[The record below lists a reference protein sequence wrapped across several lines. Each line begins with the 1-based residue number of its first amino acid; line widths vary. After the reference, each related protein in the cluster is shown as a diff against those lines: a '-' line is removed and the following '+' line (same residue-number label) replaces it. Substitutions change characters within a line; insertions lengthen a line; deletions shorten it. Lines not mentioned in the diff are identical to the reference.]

1 MDSRSKNSN
10 QGEELNFDFYLKHDV
25 PAEQV
30 RAILK
35 HKKMNEDKIEE
46 VVSKLTDA
54 RERVR
59 KYARKFIEK
68 IDQHYGLHDVPSI
81 VKKAVK
87 YAEKHELSAAE
98 KDAIISM
105 ALKGDVDNTINPMN
119 QLRYSEMSKFLG
131 WEPRSG
137 QVLNIQS
144 KDYQPLNDIVKLFE
158 TSRIIH
164 TDIKNQLA
172 LYRDCATEA
181 VLGTYDRSKANLSI
195 HIHPV
200 VVALFLPKIAAI
212 ENRMLLTNV
221 GRVVISRAMP
231 YINRNIPLYD
241 NVMAGELESEWQLT
255 CDIVQDPN
263 SLAYFSDDSPITNM
277 HKRFKI
283 QVELWKNV
291 LNLRQGRFYSLGG
304 YDADDGINGLLRVL
318 SSYDWSYFDAPDM
331 HHVHDEGAVL
341 RKLLAVFSL
350 RPTFAQVTTLST
362 RALLGSV
369 NYNALQRT
377 SFLNIP
383 IVNVRLPTL
392 FSQANVTGQTMSLER
407 ALSQSDF
414 FIEHKT
420 LVPKYR
426 SVWFT
431 RDLLFFY
438 VNRRFQAV
446 NLSRV
451 NFNCAYTSVPYQ
463 SYNVGQAA
471 VNDTPVDFNYAL
483 QVSNVNL
490 NLRSVVTVYR
500 PPLAQSVV
508 GGSSAIVIP
517 DPNSNRNQNE
527 NFFYNPLLA
536 NLIYEEGNEYQ
547 TNDPISLIARQD
559 DRPNRECIN
568 DLASKFGTVFVYS
581 S

>member
-1 MDSRSKNSN
+1 MDSRSSKNSN
-10 QGEELNFDFYLKHDV
+10 QSEELNFDFYLKHDV
-25 PAEQV
+25 PVEQV

-35 HKKMNEDKIEE
+35 HKKMPEDKIEE
-46 VVSKLTDA
+46 AVSKLTETRD
-54 RERVR
+54 RVR

-68 IDQHYGLHDVPSI
+68 IDQHYGLHDVPAI
-81 VKKAVK
+81 VKKAIK

-105 ALKGDVDNTINPMN
+105 ALKGDVNNTLNPIN
-119 QLRYSEMSKFLG
+119 QLRYSEMSKFMG
-131 WEPRSG
+131 IESQSG

-144 KDYQPLNDIVKLFE
+144 KDYQPLNEIVKLFE

-181 VLGTYDRSKANLSI
+181 VNGTYDKSRANISI

-200 VVALFLPKIAAI
+200 VVSLFLGKIKAI
-212 ENRMLLTNV
+212 ENRMLLTNI
-221 GRVVISRAMP
+221 GRVVISRALP
-231 YINRNIPLYD
+231 YINRNIPLWD

-255 CDIVQDPN
+255 WDIVNDPN
-263 SLAYFSDDSPITNM
+263 SLAYFSDDTPITNM
-277 HKRFKI
+277 LKRFKI

-304 YDADDGINGLLRVL
+304 YDADDGVNGLLRVL

-331 HHVHDEGAVL
+331 YHIQDEGSVL
-341 RKLLAVFSL
+341 RKLLAAFSL
-350 RPTFAQVTTLST
+350 RPTFAQVTTLSS

-377 SFLNIP
+377 TFLNIP
-383 IVNVRLPTL
+383 IVNVRLPTAL
-392 FSQANVTGQTMSLER
+392 APNVGQMSLER
-407 ALSQSDF
+407 SLKQSDF

-426 SVWFT
+426 SVWFS

-438 VNRRFQAV
+438 VNRRYQAI
-446 NLSRV
+446 NLARL
-451 NFNCAYTSVPYQ
+451 NFNISYTSVPYQ
-463 SYNVGQAA
+463 SYNIGQSA
-471 VNDTPVDFNYAL
+471 VNDTPVEFNYNMR
-483 QVSNVNL
+483 VGDTDFC
-490 NLRSVVTVYR
+490 LRSIVTVYR
-500 PPLAQSVV
+500 PPIAQSIV
-508 GGSSAIVIP
+508 GGSSCIVIP
-517 DPNSNRNQNE
+517 DPNTGRNTEE

-536 NLIYEEGNEYQ
+536 NYVYEENGTYFS
-547 TNDPISLIARQD
+547 NDPVSLIARED
-559 DRPNRECIN
+559 NRPNRESIN
-568 DLASKFGTVFVYS
+568 ELGSKFGAVFCYAS
-581 S
+581 C